1 MKYFLF
7 LILHCLLILPLF
19 AAALTDVVQEDT
31 ITLSEEIPLNNA
43 LHAIETLSVK
53 YTGKKLLNM
62 SNINDAIGIPV
73 HQLTWAQALELITLK
88 LGLVLEE
95 QNGVVI
101 VKTIELAEKKMG
113 DVSMDTQQ
121 IRISA
126 VAFIA
131 DKSFLNS
138 LGINWSTLLNG
149 KVTAD
154 IGFNGANAVPSAIA
168 SGSASKGWNLGKQ
181 QIDVSTVLKVIESNQ
196 KGSVI
201 ARPSLIVASGK
212 KGYIQVG
219 QDFSVKQKDESG
231 NVTDKFF
238 STGVILDVLPEII
251 TEDNKQAIHLIAR
264 VERSSAVPGDITTII
279 NKSQSTTDLIMFDG
293 EETVIGGLY
302 DTEDTK
308 ERGGIPVL
316 KDLPWWVFG
325 IRYLSGY
332 DKISKKEKEL
342 TIIIKTEIVGSV
354 KERML
359 IGNTED
365 AQKDKVRK
373 VLEEHQ
379 PIPDIK

>member
-1 MKYFLF
+1 MLFILF
-7 LILHCLLILPLF
+7 LTLSAVATNTI
-19 AAALTDVVQEDT
+19 AQEET
-31 ITLSEEIPLNNA
+31 ITLSEDIPLNNA
-43 LHAIETLSVK
+43 LQAIETLSVK
-53 YTGKKLLNM
+53 YTGQKLLNL
-62 SNINDAIGIPV
+62 SNINDVIGIPI
-73 HQLTWAQALELITLK
+73 HQLTWKQALEMIVLK
-88 LGLVLEE
+88 NGLVLEE

-101 VKTIELAEKKMG
+101 IKTSEIIDRKIG
-113 DVSMDTQQ
+113 DVTLDTKQ

-126 VAFIA
+126 IAFIA

-149 KVTAD
+149 KVTAKLN
-154 IGFNGANAVPSAIA
+154 FNGANAVPSSIM
-168 SGSASKGWNLGKQ
+168 SSDISKSWTQGQ
-181 QIDVSTVLKVIESNQ
+181 QQLDVSTLLKVIESNQ

-231 NVTDKFF
+231 NVTDKFY
-238 STGVILDVLPEII
+238 STGVILDVIPEII
-251 TEDNKQAIHLIAR
+251 QDSDDKTEAIHLSAR

-279 NKSQSTTDLIMFDG
+279 NKSQSTTDLVMFNG

-308 ERGGIPVL
+308 ERGGIPIL

-332 DKISKKEKEL
+332 DKITKSEKEL
-342 TIIIKTEIVGSV
+342 VIIIKAEIIGSV
-354 KERML
+354 KDRMVN
-359 IGNTED
+359 GNITNPE
-365 AQKDKVRK
+365 KEK
-373 VLEEHQ
+373 VLKFMEDHK